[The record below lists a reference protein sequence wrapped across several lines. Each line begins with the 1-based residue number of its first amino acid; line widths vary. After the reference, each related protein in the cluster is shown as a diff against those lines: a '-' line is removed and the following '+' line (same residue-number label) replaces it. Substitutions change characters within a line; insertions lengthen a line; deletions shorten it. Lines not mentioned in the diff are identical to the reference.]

1 MNKLSYEFWY
11 KFLFLKCNHCGHRF
25 AVRNGFYTVTN
36 CPNCKRDIRVWPSGN
51 NPQRIDDSI
60 SEEEKSML
68 INNYHFRKLELK
80 LVR

>member
-1 MNKLSYEFWY
+1 MEKIYEFWY
-11 KFLFLKCNHCGHRF
+11 KFLFVKCKCGHKF
-25 AVRNGFYTVTN
+25 TVRNGFYTVTN
-36 CPNCKRDIRVWPSGN
+36 CPNCDQYIRVWPSEN

-68 INNYHFRKLELK
+68 INRYHFRKLELK